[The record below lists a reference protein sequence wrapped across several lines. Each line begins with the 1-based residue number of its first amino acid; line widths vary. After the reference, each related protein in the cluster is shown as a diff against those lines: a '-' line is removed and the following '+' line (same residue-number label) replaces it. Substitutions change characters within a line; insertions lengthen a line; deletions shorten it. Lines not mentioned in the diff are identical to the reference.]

1 MPTMLSQLTTL
12 IYNMDDIF
20 FVSLTQQPAMIA
32 TVPFC
37 TPILLIIMSIACVF
51 GMGGSSVI
59 ARLLGKWRKENAGKI
74 LNFSTY
80 AMCLAGLVTLGLGL
94 ACLPQIDSIAGAD
107 AENMAYTCDYLLYT
121 FLGAPFIMLSNG
133 FVHLFRSAGLVEQS
147 TVGLVLGNAVNIVL
161 DYVFILPLGWG
172 RLAPLRPLPKGF
184 CAPALLPVPHPRPPA
199 PGNPLFLLSQRCL
212 WPECEDGGERG
223 FRRRS
228 WRADHG
234 ADARGQHRLNNDIA
248 NYGSDAVGSYG
259 IDIRSTWCPSCSPW
273 GCRRASPL

>member
-1 MPTMLSQLTTL
+1 MADT
-12 IYNMDDIF
+12 F

-37 TPILLIIMSIACVF
+37 TPILRIIMSIACVF
-51 GMGGSSVI
+51 GMGGNSVV

-80 AMCLAGLVTLGLGL
+80 AMCLAVLVTLGLGL

-161 DYVFILPLGWG
+161 DYVFIIPLGWG
-172 RLAPLRPLPKGF
+172 AAGAAAATSLGFLCSSAYYLFCMLARQRQ
-184 CAPALLPVPHPRPPA
+184 VD
-199 PGNPLFLLSQRCL
+199 PLFPLSPRC
-212 WPECEDGGERG
+212 
-223 FRRRS
+223 FRP
-228 WRADHG
+228 
-234 ADARGQHRLNNDIA
+234 DART
-248 NYGSDAVGSYG
+248 VGSVVSIG
-259 IDIRSTWCPSCSPW
+259 VPGALITVLMSVANIV
-273 GCRRASPL
+273 

>member
-1 MPTMLSQLTTL
+1 MADT
-12 IYNMDDIF
+12 F

-37 TPILLIIMSIACVF
+37 TPILRIIQPIACVF
-51 GMGGSSVI
+51 GMGGNSVV
-59 ARLLGKWRKENAGKI
+59 ARLLGKWRKEDAGKI
-74 LNFSTY
+74 LNLSTY
-80 AMCLAGLVTLGLGL
+80 AMRLPGLVTLGLGL
-94 ACLPQIDSIAGAD
+94 ACSPQLASIVGAD
-107 AENMAYTCDYLLYT
+107 AENMAYTCDYLLYI

-133 FVHLFRSAGLVEQS
+133 FVHLFRSAGLVKQS

-161 DYVFILPLGWG
+161 DYVLIIPLGWG
-172 RLAPLRPLPKGF
+172 AAGAAAATSLGFLCSSAYYLFCMLARQRQ
-184 CAPALLPVPHPRPPA
+184 VD
-199 PGNPLFLLSQRCL
+199 PLFPLSPRCL

-223 FRRRS
+223 FRRHS

-273 GCRRASPL
+273 GCRRVSPL

>member
-1 MPTMLSQLTTL
+1 MADTFS
-12 IYNMDDIF
+12 
-20 FVSLTQQPAMIA
+20 VSLPQQPAMIA
-32 TVPFC
+32 TVPFY
-37 TPILLIIMSIACVF
+37 TPILRIIQPIACVF

-59 ARLLGKWRKENAGKI
+59 ARLLGEGRKEGAGKI
-74 LNFSTY
+74 LNLSTY
-80 AMCLAGLVTLGLGL
+80 AMRLPGLVTLGLGL
-94 ACLPQIDSIAGAD
+94 ACSPQLASIVGAD

-147 TVGLVLGNAVNIVL
+147 TVGLVLGNAINICGITCSFVPWDRGGWRRYGRFPRAFVL
-161 DYVFILPLGWG
+161 Q
-172 RLAPLRPLPKGF
+172 RLLSVLHA
-184 CAPALLPVPHPRPPA
+184 RPPA
-199 PGNPLFLLSQRCL
+199 PGRPAVSPFPALLPAGRK
-212 WPECEDGGERG
+212 DGGERG
-223 FRRRS
+223 FHRRS

-273 GCRRASPL
+273 GCRRASPP